1 MVSFSA
7 KTSWVYALSLY
18 SMLECRTEQPG
29 TLHSQS
35 VASGE
40 RESTVGSEHKTNI
53 LFYLHYKGFLYIF
66 FNFIEYPHGSRTLLF
81 YVYIEIVIQTYI
93 IYLYFHL
100 IMFRFAL
107 GINDSGFLTNSYPLS
122 L

>member
-1 MVSFSA
+1 MGWWVGWSFFYVFPNKCYKRTIIITIVNNKGTIMVSFSA

-29 TLHSQS
+29 TLNSQS

-66 FNFIEYPHGSRTLLF
+66 F
-81 YVYIEIVIQTYI
+81 
-93 IYLYFHL
+93 
-100 IMFRFAL
+100 
-107 GINDSGFLTNSYPLS
+107 
-122 L
+122 

>member
-1 MVSFSA
+1 MANKCYKRTIIITFVNNKRTIMVSFQC

-40 RESTVGSEHKTNI
+40 RESTVGSEHKSNI
-53 LFYLHYKGFLYIF
+53 LF
-66 FNFIEYPHGSRTLLF
+66 FI
-81 YVYIEIVIQTYI
+81 YI
-93 IYLYFHL
+93 IKVSY
-100 IMFRFAL
+100 
-107 GINDSGFLTNSYPLS
+107 INCF
-122 L
+122 